1 MAEETRLTPV
11 GLSVG
16 RSVRID
22 GWPARM
28 CARRPERLMRVVPEF
43 CLVGLVF
50 RHLFHD
56 RRNGALTM
64 TGSVRRAGPDLGN
77 GPGQRT
83 PRTQS
88 DERTPSA
95 RPRPQIRLECARQT
109 APPGTGRSWTNGG
122 M

>member
-43 CLVGLVF
+43 CLVGIVF
-50 RHLFHD
+50 RHLFPGTH
-56 RRNGALTM
+56 RGALTM
-64 TGSVRRAGPDLGN
+64 TGSVRRAGPD
-77 GPGQRT
+77 
-83 PRTQS
+83 
-88 DERTPSA
+88 
-95 RPRPQIRLECARQT
+95 
-109 APPGTGRSWTNGG
+109 
-122 M
+122 